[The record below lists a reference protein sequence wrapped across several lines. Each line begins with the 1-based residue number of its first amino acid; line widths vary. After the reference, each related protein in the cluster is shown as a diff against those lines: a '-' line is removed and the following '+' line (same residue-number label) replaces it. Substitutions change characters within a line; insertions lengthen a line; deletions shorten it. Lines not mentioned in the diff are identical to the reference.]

1 MFSFTDVGIFSHF
14 HYQKG
19 LLFHAFLYSIAEDKV
34 IFPAVDG
41 ELSFFQEHA
50 DEESQ
55 FNQFRSLI
63 ENIQS
68 AGFNSSSAA
77 EFYAKLC
84 SHADHILETIH
95 RHFETEEV
103 QVSFSYNPVI
113 PFRKIFVDQ
122 CKLFPKFG
130 SW

>member
-1 MFSFTDVGIFSHF
+1 MPCF
-14 HYQKG
+14 
-19 LLFHAFLYSIAEDKV
+19 YSIAEDKV

-77 EFYAKLC
+77 EFYGKLC
-84 SHADHILETIH
+84 SHADHIMETIH
-95 RHFETEEV
+95 RHFENEEV
-103 QVSFSYNPVI
+103 QVSFSPYPVTSL
-113 PFRKIFVDQ
+113 RKIFGDQ
-122 CKLFPKFG
+122 YKLCPNLG
-130 SW
+130 SCCFS